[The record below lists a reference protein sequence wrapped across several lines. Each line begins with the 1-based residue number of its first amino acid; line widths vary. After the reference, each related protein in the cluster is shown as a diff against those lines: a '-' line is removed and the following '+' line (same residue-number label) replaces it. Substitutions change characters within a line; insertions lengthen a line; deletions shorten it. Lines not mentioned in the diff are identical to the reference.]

1 MLISSFGWNSATTG
15 GILGQSQRAVL
26 IGNEAVQ
33 LTKVSESLLDRKN
46 GHEER
51 YVQQQTRTQMAVPGR
66 V

>member
-1 MLISSFGWNSATTG
+1 MLFSSFRWNSAIIEGITG
-15 GILGQSQRAVL
+15 RAQRATL
-26 IGNEAVQ
+26 TGNEAVQ
-33 LTKVSESLLDRKN
+33 LTEVSESLPGGKN